1 MTASSFLRAP
11 EPTRPPGPAG
21 HRGPRGAILLHLK
34 RHVGATAAELA
45 RELDCSLNAVRHHLR
60 ELEAE
65 GAVDYDRTP
74 NGVGAPAHTWRL
86 TPTGHALFP
95 DRYDRTVLELL
106 EHVVTTQGREVA
118 VALLEKQYDGL
129 ATRLMAAAGNLRG
142 TARGE
147 AVAQAL
153 TAEGFL
159 ATYESNEQGGELVG
173 RHCPHRLVA
182 ERFPE
187 MCAAEQRVLSEVL
200 QASVTRR
207 CRITAGCGTCTHV
220 VRGEGQTP
228 RVNGQWSMVDEAPST
243 IDDRPSTSRSED
255 R

>member
-1 MTASSFLRAP
+1 MTASPFLRAADKAP
-11 EPTRPPGPAG
+11 QPGPVG

-34 RHVGATAAELA
+34 RHVGATASELA

-65 GAVDYDRTP
+65 GAVCYDRTP

-86 TPTGHALFP
+86 TPTGHTLFP

-106 EHVVTTQGREVA
+106 DHVVATQGREVA
-118 VALLEKQYDGL
+118 VALLERQYVGL
-129 ATRLMAAAGNLRG
+129 GTRLAAAAGDLRG
-142 TARGE
+142 TERGE
-147 AVAQAL
+147 AVARAL
-153 TAEGFL
+153 TAEGYL
-159 ATYESNEQGGELVG
+159 ATFEANDAGGELVG

-187 MCAAEQRVLSEVL
+187 MCAAEQQVLSAVL
-200 QASVTRR
+200 EAHVTRR

-220 VRGEGQTP
+220 VRGET
-228 RVNGQWSMVDEAPST
+228 
-243 IDDRPSTSRSED
+243 
-255 R
+255 